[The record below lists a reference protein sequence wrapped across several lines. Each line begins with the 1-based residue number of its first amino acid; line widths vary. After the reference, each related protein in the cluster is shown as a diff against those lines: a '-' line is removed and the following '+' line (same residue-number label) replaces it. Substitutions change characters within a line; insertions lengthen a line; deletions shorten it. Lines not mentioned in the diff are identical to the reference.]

1 MNKEKEKA
9 ASLVDI
15 RFLNTTQ
22 PGTTSTYQRLFLA
35 ALNKHIRGPRITFIT
50 PEGKLEVGDGREQ
63 PSAEDIVVRVTE
75 PDFFRKVLCNGNLG
89 MGEAY
94 MAGDFRVDQDRLPE
108 LLTVLLRNG
117 LDKKLKQDLGFALRY
132 LGVRLL
138 NLASSKAKNVQHHYD
153 VGDDL
158 FDSFL
163 EDRYQVY
170 SCGYA
175 YGWDDDIESL
185 QHNKL
190 DRLCRKLQLKSGQ
203 RFLDI
208 GSGNGGLLLHA
219 AANYGVY
226 ATGVTN
232 SRSHYER
239 SLANIRRCGL
249 EGQANVICGD
259 FSAVHGEFDRVAS
272 VGMLEHVPPQEYSA
286 YFQKIASVLRPHGW
300 ALVHTIGLN
309 TARSPHDPFIQ
320 KYIFPGSDTPKLS
333 VLAEHIE
340 ANQLAIIDVE
350 NVVRHYAVTT
360 RRWLEAFRKNHPQL
374 DPRRYDQTFKR
385 MWEYY
390 LSCGVAAALVGNL
403 AVYQVL
409 FTNDYHAEYGL
420 ERV

>member
-1 MNKEKEKA
+1 MNEKKEEA
-9 ASLVDI
+9 AGHVGI
-15 RFLNTTQ
+15 RFSNTVQ
-22 PGTTSTYQRLFLA
+22 PVTTSTYQRLLLA
-35 ALNKHIRGPRITFIT
+35 ALDKHIRGAQITFIT
-50 PEGKLEVGDGREQ
+50 PDGKVEVGDGAGQ
-63 PSAEDIVVRVTE
+63 ASAEDIVVRVTE
-75 PDFFRKVLCNGNLG
+75 ADFFRKVLCHGNLG

-94 MAGDFRVDQDRLPE
+94 MAGDFHVDQGRLPE
-108 LLTVLLRNG
+108 FLTVLLRNG
-117 LDKKLKQDLGFALRY
+117 LDKKLKQDLGFAMRY
-132 LGVRLL
+132 LLVRLL

-163 EDRYQVY
+163 EDQYQVY

-175 YGWDDDIESL
+175 YAWDDDIESL

-190 DRLCRKLQLKSGQ
+190 DRLCRKLHLKPGQ

-219 AANYGVY
+219 AANYGVN

-239 SLANIRRCGL
+239 SLANIRRRGL
-249 EGQANVICGD
+249 EGQVNVIYGD
-259 FSAVHGEFDRVAS
+259 FSSVRGEFDRVAS
-272 VGMLEHVPPQEYSA
+272 VGMLEHVPPQEYCA
-286 YFQKIASVLRPHGW
+286 YFRKIASVLRPHGW
-300 ALVHTIGLN
+300 ALVHAIGLN

-333 VLAEHIE
+333 VLTKHIE

-350 NVVRHYAVTT
+350 NIARHYAVTT
-360 RRWLEAFRKNHPQL
+360 RRWLESFRNNHPRL
-374 DPRRYDQTFKR
+374 DPQRYDRSFKR

-390 LSCGVAAALVGNL
+390 LSCGVAAALAGNL

-409 FTNDYHAEYGL
+409 FTNDYHAEYPFQ
-420 ERV
+420 RV